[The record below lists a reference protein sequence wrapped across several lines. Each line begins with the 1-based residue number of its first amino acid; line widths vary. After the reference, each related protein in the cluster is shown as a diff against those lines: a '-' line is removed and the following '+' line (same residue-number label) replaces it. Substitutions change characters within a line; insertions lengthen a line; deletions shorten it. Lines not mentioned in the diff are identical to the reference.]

1 MVWTSLLP
9 SLQHLKV
16 MKAITVNFRAAQPL
30 LVFLVI
36 QWLYLLR
43 RTMCKGKAYR

>member
-1 MVWTSLLP
+1 MVRTSLL

-16 MKAITVNFRAAQPL
+16 MKANQVDSRAAQPL

-43 RTMCKGKAYR
+43 RTTCKGKAYR